1 MHPVPLMNEIAL
13 IAAVSVVVTV
23 ALGRL
28 KLPAVAGLLLS
39 GAVIG
44 PHGLGWV
51 ADMHAIEL
59 IAEIGVVFLLFTIGL
74 EFSLSR
80 IKTIFR
86 RVALG
91 GILQVGL
98 TMGFAVA
105 IARSFGRPWPES
117 WVIGFVVALSST
129 AVVLRGLSERRELDA
144 PHGQFIVGTLI
155 FQDLCVVPMVL
166 MVPILGQPTP
176 GMVVTEIG
184 QALGLASLMV
194 IGVVLTSRL
203 VLPRLLQWVDAQR
216 SREVFLMAVVAICIG
231 TAWLSS
237 LAGLSVALGAFLG
250 GMVVADTEY
259 SHRAM
264 GDVLPLRDIFVS
276 LFFVSLGMLFS
287 TDVLVQY
294 PTEVTSLVF
303 AFVVGKALIATTCA
317 LVMKFP
323 ARAAWLSGIG
333 LAQFGEFGFVL
344 IQLATDAQIV
354 DGVTSSLILNA
365 GIISMFLT
373 PILVMGAPHFHAGER
388 VLAPMAKLL
397 GARSF
402 EKTDEVK
409 SLSNH
414 VLVIGYGLAG
424 KLVVRTLRNHDIPVV
439 ALELNAEN
447 VRDGARD
454 GDPVFYADATSSE
467 ALGHARVEHARAVVV
482 MINDPRATSRVIAS
496 IRMVAP
502 AIPMYVRTNYLTE
515 GQRFVDEGATDFVA
529 GEVEAG
535 LELLAR
541 TLRLLDLPRN
551 LISSEIFRAREVTQQ
566 SERPNVLNRTAETF
580 HKHFDDLKLESLI
593 VEPNSAL
600 DGVTPAQLEMGRE
613 SGGLI
618 VAMRRDDATYTK
630 GLGHVEMRAGD
641 LLYVLGD
648 ADALTQIEEWV
659 HASEKRLADSDGGA
673 SR

>member
-1 MHPVPLMNEIAL
+1 MHQVPLMNEIAL

-23 ALGRL
+23 ALGKLR
-28 KLPAVAGLLLS
+28 LPAVAGLLLS

-44 PHGLGWV
+44 PYGLGWV
-51 ADMHAIEL
+51 KDMHAIEL
-59 IAEIGVVFLLFTIGL
+59 IAEVGVVFLLFTIGL

-98 TMGFAVA
+98 TMAAAVG
-105 IARSFGRPWPES
+105 IARALERPWPES

-176 GMVVTEIG
+176 GQALSEIG

-194 IGVVLTSRL
+194 VGVVLTSRL
-203 VLPRLLQWVDAQR
+203 LLPRILKWVDAQR

-276 LFFVSLGMLFS
+276 LFFVSLGMLFD
-287 TDVLVQY
+287 TNVLAEYAQ
-294 PTEVTSLVF
+294 EVALLVF
-303 AFVVGKALIATTCA
+303 AFVAGKAVIATACA
-317 LVMKFP
+317 LVMRFP

-344 IQLATDAQIV
+344 MQLAIDAKVV
-354 DGVTSSLILNA
+354 DGVTSSIILNA

-388 VLAPMAKLL
+388 ALAPMAKLL

-402 EKTDEVK
+402 EKSDEVRG
-409 SLSNH
+409 LREH
-414 VLVIGYGLAG
+414 VVVIGYGLAG
-424 KLVVRTLRNHDIPVV
+424 KMVTRTLRTHDVPVI

-447 VRDGARD
+447 VRQGAKE
-454 GDPVFYADATSSE
+454 GDPVFYADATSAE
-467 ALGHARVEHARAVVV
+467 ALGHAHIERARAVVV

-496 IRMVAP
+496 IRQVAGSV
-502 AIPMYVRTNYLTE
+502 PMFVRTNYLTE
-515 GQRFVDEGATDFVA
+515 GQQFVNQGATAFVA

-541 TLRLLDLPRN
+541 TLRLLELPRN
-551 LISSEIFRAREVTQQ
+551 IISSEISRARQETQE
-566 SERPNVLNRTAETF
+566 SVRPLGLSRTATTF
-580 HKHFDDLKLESLI
+580 HDHFDELKLDSLVVESRA
-593 VEPNSAL
+593 PL
-600 DGVTPAQLEMGRE
+600 DGQTPAALELGKE
-613 SGGLI
+613 TGVLI
-618 VAMRRDDATYTK
+618 VAMRRGDMTFTR
-630 GLGHVEMRAGD
+630 GLGHVEMQAD
-641 LLYVLGD
+641 DILYVLGEGES
-648 ADALTQIEEWV
+648 LNQIEEWV
-659 HASEKRLADSDGGA
+659 RTPEPDDFAAVPSTQP
-673 SR
+673 